1 MNAHL
6 DLRQNNDR
14 CFIMAIDSNGTGAFP
29 SPRITDLNLRD
40 L

>member
-1 MNAHL
+1 MDAHE

-14 CFIMAIDSNGTGAFP
+14 SFIMAIDSNGTWTFS